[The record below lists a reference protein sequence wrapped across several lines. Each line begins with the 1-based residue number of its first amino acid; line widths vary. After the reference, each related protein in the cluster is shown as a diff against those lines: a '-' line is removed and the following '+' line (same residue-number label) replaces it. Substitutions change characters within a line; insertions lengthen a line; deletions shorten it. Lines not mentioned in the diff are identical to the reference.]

1 MWRSFEALFGPSSL
15 EAVVNSSSN
24 ARKDEKENG
33 PIGRVGS
40 GLSETQSHGAQQK
53 PIDELTQW
61 LTYWIVYNIFF
72 WLIHP
77 LLSCGGPWIPFFKEM
92 ELLFFAWLVHPE
104 FHVINLLNASTTVSP
119 LFHSA
124 YSPLFQGAGY
134 LWLRFARAHAE
145 RLVNQYTKSL
155 APHIQPFLKIAV
167 SSAV

>member
-1 MWRSFEALFGPSSL
+1 MLSPIPPIIHYVAFWVISYAWPMWRSFEALFGPSSL

-104 FHVINLLNASTTVSP
+104 FH
-119 LFHSA
+119 
-124 YSPLFQGAGY
+124 GAGY
-134 LWLRFARAHAE
+134 LWLRFARAPSE